1 MRQSHSEIKAIEAEL
16 RSIRA
21 EKPSPHARSVTL
33 LDPNKLEP
41 THRPTEPVVQPISPT
56 IVRQPS
62 PQSGAANRQKSTQP
76 VQKRSIE
83 CFPFPSQ
90 HKQQHNSADAAVQ
103 SQLTAVVEQLRQ
115 RSVGSGHSSEYN
127 SEHTSKQQSKSSL
140 SQSSRVVSESRK
152 DAIWKLLDERA
163 QYINCLSAQQE
174 SIILELMTIL
184 EQLEQDPERNA
195 EAIFECLTAEVPCVE
210 RNRSGALILTT
221 RSIDWFKPESTT
233 AAALR
238 YRVRHQNRTSLLHL
252 LVLLGRTLWRLPWG
266 LLRTVATITSAVLSP
281 LARVLFGQSVSGRT
295 TAVPRRKTYRGA
307 STRATALETPF
318 TLQSAATLVLG
329 SALLRI
335 GLDWIVASY
344 PMLWIPSILVMLTP
358 ALIAVYRST
367 VAPQMGFVWGYRLFS
382 IMIGLL
388 LGGRL

>member
-21 EKPSPHARSVTL
+21 EKTAPHARSVTL

-41 THRPTEPVVQPISPT
+41 TNHSTEPVVQPISPT

-62 PQSGAANRQKSTQP
+62 PQSGASNRQKSTQP
-76 VQKRSIE
+76 AQKRSIE

-90 HKQQHNSADAAVQ
+90 HKQQHNSADAVLQ

-115 RSVGSGHSSEYN
+115 RSVGSGQSSEYS
-127 SEHTSKQQSKSSL
+127 SEHTSKQQSKSAL
-140 SQSSRVVSESRK
+140 SRSSQRTAESR
-152 DAIWKLLDERA
+152 DTIWKLLDERA
-163 QYINCLSAQQE
+163 QYINHLSAQQE
-174 SIILELMTIL
+174 TIILELMAIL
-184 EQLEQDPERNA
+184 EQLEQALEQNA
-195 EAIFECLTAEVPCVE
+195 EPIFECLTAEVPHVE
-210 RNRSGALILTT
+210 RDRNGALILTT
-221 RSIDWFKPESTT
+221 RSIDWFQPEVTT

-238 YRVRHQNRTSLLHL
+238 YRARHQNRNSLLHV
-252 LVLLGRTLWRLPWG
+252 LVLIGRTLWRLPWG
-266 LLRTVATITSAVLSP
+266 LLRTVGTITSALLSP
-281 LARVLFGQSVSGRT
+281 VARMLFGHSISERT
-295 TAVPRRKTYRGA
+295 TAVPRRKTYRGVG
-307 STRATALETPF
+307 TRTTAQETPF

-367 VAPQMGFVWGYRLFS
+367 VSPQAGFVWGYRLFS